1 VSGTFGGI
9 HILRKIF
16 LVLALIFAA
25 LFYTLLFMSLNSVS
39 VYSGEKPILV
49 IENKVFE
56 SIRPFIMENGHVLI
70 SYNIIKENL
79 DPYIFWD
86 PGENKVTITTYNK
99 TVRLKTDS
107 LTAMINTKPV
117 EISFPVKVL
126 DEPYIP
132 IRLLEELY
140 GISVKVL
147 SEHNRVII
155 DKQLPVRKMAGIRG
169 REIAVKLSPSWF
181 SPTVE
186 KMKQGQKLIV
196 YGNEKGWYQVRT
208 EDGVVGFVPGKKL
221 EVFEMNFEL
230 KKAPEQFKWN
240 PGRGKLNMVWD
251 YIHSSTPDMRRE
263 KAPKG
268 LDIISPTWF
277 SITDGRGTI
286 ESKADISYIEWAHK
300 NNLAVWALIDNSFDP
315 DITHEFLES
324 SETRE
329 NIIRQ
334 ILMYA
339 ELFHLDGIN
348 IDFEN
353 INLEDK
359 RLLVQFM
366 RELVPIMHEAGIT
379 VSQDITV
386 KSQSANWSLC
396 YDRKELGKTV
406 DYLILMAYDEH
417 WASSPESG
425 SVASIGWVERGI
437 KSLLEDVPP
446 EKVILGLPFYTRE
459 WEETPGSD
467 GTPVVKSKA
476 LSMAQARE
484 TLKKNKAR
492 MSWDETSGQNFAYYT
507 KGDSVY
513 KIWLEDERSIKLKTS
528 LVKKYNLAGTA
539 AWRKGFEEPAI
550 WDVIFEVLKS
560 PGKI

>member
-1 VSGTFGGI
+1 
-9 HILRKIF
+9 
-16 LVLALIFAA
+16 
-25 LFYTLLFMSLNSVS
+25 M
-39 VYSGEKPILV
+39 LV

-56 SIRPFIMENGHVLI
+56 NLQPFIIENGNVLI

-86 PGENKVTITTYNK
+86 PVENKVTITTYNK

-126 DEPYIP
+126 GEPYIP

-140 GISVKVL
+140 GIDVRVL
-147 SEHNRVII
+147 PDYDRVII
-155 DKQLPVRKMAGIRG
+155 DRKVAVRKMGRTLG
-169 REIAVKLSPSWF
+169 REVAVKLSPSWF
-181 SPTVE
+181 SPTV
-186 KMKQGQKLIV
+186 KNVKQSQELTV
-196 YGNEKGWYQVRT
+196 YGYEKGWYQVRT
-208 EDGVVGFVPGKKL
+208 KDGVVGFVPGKKL
-221 EVFEMNFEL
+221 EVFEMSFKVE
-230 KKAPEQFKWN
+230 KAPEKFVQN

-251 YIHSSTPDMRRE
+251 YIHSATPDVHRE
-263 KAPKG
+263 NAPKG

-277 SITDGRGTI
+277 SIIDGRGTI
-286 ESKADISYIEWAHK
+286 ESKADISYVEWAHK

-315 DITHEFLES
+315 NITHDFLKS
-324 SETRE
+324 SEARE

-348 IDFEN
+348 VDFEN

-359 RLLVQFM
+359 NLLVQFM
-366 RELVPIMHEAGIT
+366 RELVPVMHEAGIT

-396 YDRKELGKTV
+396 YDRKELGKIV
-406 DYLILMAYDEH
+406 DYLVLMAYDEH
-417 WASSPESG
+417 WAGSPESG

-437 KSLLEDVPP
+437 KTLLEDVPP

-459 WEETPGSD
+459 WEETPGPD

-492 MSWDETSGQNFAYYT
+492 MSWDEASGQNFAYYT

-513 KIWLEDERSIKLKTS
+513 KIWLEDEMSIKLKTS
-528 LVKKYNLAGTA
+528 LVRKYDLAGAA
-539 AWRKGFEEPAI
+539 AWRKGFEESPV

-560 PGKI
+560 PGKV